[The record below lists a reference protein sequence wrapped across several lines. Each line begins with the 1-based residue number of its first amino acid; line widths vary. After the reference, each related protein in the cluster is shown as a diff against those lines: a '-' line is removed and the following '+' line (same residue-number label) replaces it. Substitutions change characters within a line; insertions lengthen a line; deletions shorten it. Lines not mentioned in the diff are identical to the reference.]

1 MALTVATIQTEVNTA
16 IGDSSTDRISAAERL
31 QSISEACIW
40 VQEELANDL
49 QNYTYSLGYYDTINY
64 YKVTTDIADLLEG
77 GDLRREKKFQYQ
89 SFTHKSSRELAE
101 DIGQGSGESSWT
113 IERRDTDTYV
123 GINHHSRFG
132 STQIGTLDSTTADSG
147 TWTIDETNSDATN
160 LTSDAV
166 EYKQGAGCLNFDID
180 VSQSANNRATIINST
195 YTSSDWGSSEDLT
208 AHVLRAY
215 IPTVTYFSSF
225 TVYWGTDSSNYWS
238 ATTTTDINS
247 TAWVAGW
254 NRFKVEWADATA
266 TGSPDSSDI
275 GWLRVDF
282 NYTASQTDD
291 TDYRLDDWKLIKP
304 EVLTFHYITW
314 KVGVDTTGATD
325 LFKFAATTDIPY
337 FSGMYD
343 NLMYP
348 VAHKAASIIFRILR
362 LKQESADELVEADKA
377 LKRVRK
383 LIPSSRAPEVKNFKV
398 YGIRFNKR
406 R

>member
-1 MALTVATIQTEVNTA
+1 MALTAATIQTELNSA

-31 QSISEACIW
+31 QAMTEGCIW

-49 QNYTYSLGYYDTINY
+49 QNYTYSLDYFDTINY

-77 GDLRREKKFQYQ
+77 GDLRREKDRQLQ

-101 DIGQGSGESSWT
+101 DIGQSSSESSWT

-123 GINHHSRFG
+123 GINHNSIYG
-132 STQIGTLDSTTADSG
+132 SKQVGTLDSTTADSG

-160 LTSDAV
+160 LTSDTT
-166 EYKQGAGCLNFDID
+166 EYKYGAGCLNFDID

-195 YTSSDWGSSEDLT
+195 YTSSDWSEYEDL
-208 AHVLRAY
+208 ASHVLRAY
-215 IPTVTYFSSF
+215 IPDVTEFTSF

-247 TAWVAGW
+247 TAFTDGW
-254 NRFKVEWADATA
+254 NRFKVNWEDATA
-266 TGSPDSSDI
+266 TGSPDSEDI

-282 NYTASQTDD
+282 NYGAGQGDD

-304 EVLTFHYITW
+304 EELTFHYITW
-314 KVGVDTTGATD
+314 KVGVDNSGD
-325 LFKFAATTDIPY
+325 DIFKFSATTDVPY

-343 NLMYP
+343 NLLYP
-348 VAHKAASIIFRILR
+348 VAHKAASIIFRNLR
-362 LKQESADELVEADKA
+362 LKEESAFELSEAEKA
-377 LKRVRK
+377 LSRIRK
-383 LIPSSRAPEVKNFKV
+383 LIPSARAPEVKSFKV
-398 YGIRFNKR
+398 FGVKFGR
-406 R
+406 RR